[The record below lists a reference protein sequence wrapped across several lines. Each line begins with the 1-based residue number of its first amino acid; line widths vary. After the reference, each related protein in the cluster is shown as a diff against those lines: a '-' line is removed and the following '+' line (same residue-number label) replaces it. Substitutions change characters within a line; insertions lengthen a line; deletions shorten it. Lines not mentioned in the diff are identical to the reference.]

1 MSDASMKDQGNK
13 NMVWID
19 LEMSG
24 LDPEKE
30 KIIEIATIVTDW
42 ELNVVAE
49 GPELIIHQNDKVLN
63 AMDDWNKKHH
73 RQSGLWDRVLESKT
87 TVQEAENQTLA
98 FIKKYVPKGG
108 ILAGNS
114 IWQDRRFMIKEMPL
128 LDAYMNHRMIDVSSF
143 KVIAK
148 YWYDEP
154 EVKKA
159 NKHRAL
165 DDIKESIEELKHY
178 REKIFKK

>member
-1 MSDASMKDQGNK
+1 MT
-13 NMVWID
+13 
-19 LEMSG
+19 G
-24 LDPEKE
+24 LDPQTNR
-30 KIIEIATIVTDW
+30 IIEISTIITDKTL
-42 ELNVVAE
+42 ETMIE
-49 GPELIIHQNDKVLN
+49 GPEFVIHQSVVILSH
-63 AMDDWNKKHH
+63 MDDWNKKHH